1 MGRITHYDYAGA
13 IFTFFSYDSVYIRHK
28 GTGSVDVFD
37 SPPFQLAVNGLSHS
51 MASYN
56 HFFAVGN
63 LVKAFHGFY
72 AALFKIGDNK
82 RVVYN
87 LSQGIS
93 AAILR
98 KAFRISDGSFYA
110 KAEARAVCHCN
121 RCHKHLL
128 KIFVLSFY
136 YTILLQIIQYQ
147 NTEKQIN
154 LKISI
159 KLFGCH

>member
-1 MGRITHYDYAGA
+1 MSFYSLDFGMGRITHYDYAGA

-37 SPPFQLAVNGLSHS
+37 SPSFQLAVNGLSHS

-98 KAFRISDGSFYA
+98 KAFHISDGSFYA
-110 KAEARAVCHCN
+110 KAEARRGSDGNMNASYIFRTFYGFAAAV
-121 RCHKHLL
+121 
-128 KIFVLSFY
+128 
-136 YTILLQIIQYQ
+136 
-147 NTEKQIN
+147 
-154 LKISI
+154 
-159 KLFGCH
+159 